1 VLQDEASVAGKIQ
14 ENLRSNWR
22 NISQKVLGTLTV
34 E

>member
-1 VLQDEASVAGKIQ
+1 MMGRLLLGRFEW
-14 ENLRSNWR
+14 NLRSNWR